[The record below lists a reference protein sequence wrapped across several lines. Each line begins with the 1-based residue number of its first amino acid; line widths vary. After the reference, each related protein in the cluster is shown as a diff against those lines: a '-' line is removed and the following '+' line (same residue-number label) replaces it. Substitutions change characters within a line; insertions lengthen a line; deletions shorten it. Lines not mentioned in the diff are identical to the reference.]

1 MTAGDNR
8 ATLFVGLAALHTSF
22 LRLHNN
28 IAARMQNM
36 NSVWSNDRIFHET
49 RKIVGAIVQ
58 VDISS
63 S

>member
-58 VDISS
+58 VNS
-63 S
+63 